1 MILVLGLVS
10 VPFSYE
16 GTLRA
21 GQTLTVRD
29 VNGSVR
35 VRNGD
40 RLLIQARK
48 YARTGDPN
56 AVKIHVEQHP
66 DGTIVCVRYPPDAE
80 RSCSDNNV
88 SSHGGANNDTAV
100 DFEVTIPRGVELDA
114 ETVNGSV
121 DAQTDGLADAAT
133 VNGSLRVDARE
144 IRSART
150 INGSIGLRVRN
161 GAHGALEA
169 KAVNGS
175 IDVEVPPGS
184 GVTLDA
190 KTLTGSIHAAGVA
203 VDKPRFGPGANA
215 HATLGDGAHHLDLE
229 TVNGSITLRR

>member
-1 MILVLGLVS
+1 MVLVLGLVS

-16 GTLRA
+16 DALRS

-40 RLLIQARK
+40 RLQIQARK

-80 RSCSDNNV
+80 RGCSDTNV
-88 SSHGGANNDTAV
+88 SSHGSSNNDTAV
-100 DFEVTIPRGVELDA
+100 DFQVTIPRGVELDA
-114 ETVNGSV
+114 QTVNGSI
-121 DAQTDGLADAAT
+121 DALTDGLADAST

-144 IRSART
+144 IRTART

-161 GAHGALEA
+161 GSREALEA

-203 VDKPRFGPGANA
+203 VEKPRFGPGANV
-215 HATLGDGAHHLDLE
+215 HATLGDGGRHLDLE

>member
-1 MILVLGLVS
+1 MLLVLGFVS
-10 VPFSYE
+10 VPFTYE
-16 GTLRA
+16 GPLRS

-40 RLLIQARK
+40 RLQVRATKHARS
-48 YARTGDPN
+48 GDPN

-66 DGTIVCVRYPPDAE
+66 DGTIVCVRYPPDAD
-80 RSCSDNNV
+80 RGCNDNSV
-88 SSHGGANNDTAV
+88 SSRGSSNNDTSV
-100 DFEVTIPRGVELDA
+100 DFDVTVPRGAQFDA
-114 ETVNGSV
+114 QTVNGSI
-121 DAQTDGLADAAT
+121 DAVTDGVADAST

-161 GAHGALEA
+161 GSRTTLEA

-175 IDVEVPPGS
+175 IDVEVPAQS

-203 VDKPRFGPGANA
+203 VEKPRFGPGENV
-215 HATLGDGAHHLDLE
+215 HATLGDGTRHLDLE

>member
-1 MILVLGLVS
+1 MLLVLGLVS

-16 GTLRA
+16 GALRP
-21 GQTLTVRD
+21 GQTLAIRD

-40 RLLIQARK
+40 RLQIRATKHARS
-48 YARTGDPN
+48 GDPN
-56 AVKIHVEQHP
+56 AVQIHVEQRP
-66 DGTIVCVRYPPDAE
+66 DGAIVCVRYPPEAE
-80 RSCSDNNV
+80 RGCAEHL
-88 SSHGGANNDTAV
+88 SSHNSSNNDTAV
-100 DFEVTIPRGVELDA
+100 DFDVTLPRGAQLDA
-114 ETVNGSV
+114 QTVNGSV
-121 DAQTDGLADAAT
+121 DAQTDALADAST

-144 IRSART
+144 IRAART
-150 INGSIGLRVRN
+150 INGSIGLRVRE
-161 GAHGALEA
+161 GGRAPLEA
-169 KAVNGS
+169 KTVNGS

-203 VDKPRFGPGANA
+203 VEKPRFGPGENV
-215 HATLGDGAHHLDLE
+215 HATLGDGARRVDLE